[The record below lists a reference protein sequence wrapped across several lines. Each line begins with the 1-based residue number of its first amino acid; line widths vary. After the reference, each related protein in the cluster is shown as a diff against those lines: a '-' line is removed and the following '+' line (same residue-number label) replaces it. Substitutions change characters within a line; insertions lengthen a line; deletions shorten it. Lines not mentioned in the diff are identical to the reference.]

1 MSEGILTDGHILQNI
16 IKTFIKN
23 NKFLGLFT
31 TYFVGL
37 HFQELISG
45 DRADMLVHKKATSF
59 AEYML
64 DVLLLLWGG
73 KGHLGVEFAA
83 GGYGHFI
90 D

>member
-1 MSEGILTDGHILQNI
+1 
-16 IKTFIKN
+16 
-23 NKFLGLFT
+23 
-31 TYFVGL
+31 
-37 HFQELISG
+37 
-45 DRADMLVHKKATSF
+45 MLVHKKATSF